1 MKILHVN
8 AFDMNNGAARAA
20 YRLHENL
27 LDQGIDS
34 KILVQIKES
43 DDPNILSDNSFITKI
58 VNSIR
63 WRISAIPKLLYPK
76 RTQLPFSTSWLPPS
90 GLVKKINGLKP
101 DIVHLHWI
109 AGGMMQIQELSGI
122 KGPIVWTLHDNGPFT
137 GGCHIMWDCKK
148 YITRCGECP
157 VLGSG
162 KRNDLSAR
170 IFDNKL
176 KTYNKIYNLT
186 VVGVSEWISK
196 AASLSTL
203 LKNRKIVTI
212 PNLIDTT
219 VYKPIDKLTAREQF
233 NLPIDKKLILFGA
246 LSAIKDINKGYQYLI
261 KALQKIERNDIELVV
276 FGNSSTDTTIEVD
289 FKINYLGYL
298 DNDQSLNLAYSA
310 ADVMIVPS
318 VQESFGQTAM
328 ESMSCGTPVVS
339 FNTTG
344 LIDIIDHR
352 ENGYRAD
359 CFNEQD
365 LAEGIK
371 WVLNHNNPAEL
382 KSRAREKVVKKFD
395 GKIVGQQFAELYE
408 SILHNA

>member
-90 GLVKKINGLKP
+90 GLVKKINRLKP
-101 DIVHLHWI
+101 NIVHLHWV
-109 AGGMMQIQELSGI
+109 AGGMMQIQELADI
-122 KGPIVWTLHDNGPFT
+122 IPPIVWTLHDNGPFT

-148 YITRCGECP
+148 YMTRCGECP
-157 VLGSG
+157 VLSSG

-170 IFDNKL
+170 IFDDKL
-176 KTYNKIYNLT
+176 KTYNKISNLT
-186 VVGVSEWISK
+186 IVGVSEWISK

-246 LSAIKDINKGYQYLI
+246 LSAIRDINKGYQYLV

-276 FGNSSTDTTIEVD
+276 FGNSNTDTTIEVD

-344 LIDIIDHR
+344 LVDIIDHL
-352 ENGYRAD
+352 ENGYRAE

-365 LAEGIK
+365 LAEGIN
-371 WVLNHNNPAEL
+371 WVLDHNNPPEL

-395 GKIVGQQFAELYE
+395 GKVVGQQFAELYE